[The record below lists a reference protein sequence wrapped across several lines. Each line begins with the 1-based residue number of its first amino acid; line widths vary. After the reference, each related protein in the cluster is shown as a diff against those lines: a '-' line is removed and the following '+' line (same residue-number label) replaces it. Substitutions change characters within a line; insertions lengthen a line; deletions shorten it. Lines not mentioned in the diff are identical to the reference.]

1 MSPHHLF
8 PETLVVGPMCPRET
22 KEKEGC
28 GRRPG
33 INDAEKCRQSGPST
47 PNSETSTVRPSW
59 QHKTGE
65 EGGGERAWP
74 EARMREREDEAGEA
88 AKDET
93 TAGAEDKI
101 ARD

>member
-1 MSPHHLF
+1 MSPCETKQKESGGGRLGIDNAEYCGWSSSSTPN
-8 PETLVVGPMCPRET
+8 PETL
-22 KEKEGC
+22 
-28 GRRPG
+28 
-33 INDAEKCRQSGPST
+33 
-47 PNSETSTVRPSW
+47 TVRPTW

-93 TAGAEDKI
+93 TIGAEEVID
-101 ARD
+101 